1 MGTRKLAITFQS
13 EVQLELGG
21 ISRVEDTPTAITVEV
36 PEMDRNAAAL
46 IRSLAPDA
54 VQVITSRSG
63 NVDAYIRVGE
73 PCRVRLVMPYPWTQ
87 DGKEEDEVWGVV
99 LLNSRSV
106 SVQSVSATLI
116 VYPVD
121 RVFRL
126 DGQQWTREG

>member
-1 MGTRKLAITFQS
+1 M
-13 EVQLELGG
+13 
-21 ISRVEDTPTAITVEV
+21 EDTPTAITVEV
-36 PEMDRNAAAL
+36 PEMDRNTAAQ

-54 VQVITSRSG
+54 VQVVTARSG

-73 PCRVRLVMPYPWTQ
+73 PCRVRLVMPYPWTE

-116 VYPVD
+116 IYPVD

-126 DGQQWTREG
+126 DGRQWTRGG

>member
-1 MGTRKLAITFQS
+1 MDTRKLTITFQS
-13 EVQLELGG
+13 GVQLELGG

-36 PEMDRNAAAL
+36 PEMDRNTAAQ

-54 VQVITSRSG
+54 VQVMTSRSG

-73 PCRVRLVMPYPWTQ
+73 PCRVKLVMPYPWTE

-106 SVQSVSATLI
+106 SISSVSATLI
-116 VYPVD
+116 IYPVD

-126 DGQQWTREG
+126 DGQQWTRGG